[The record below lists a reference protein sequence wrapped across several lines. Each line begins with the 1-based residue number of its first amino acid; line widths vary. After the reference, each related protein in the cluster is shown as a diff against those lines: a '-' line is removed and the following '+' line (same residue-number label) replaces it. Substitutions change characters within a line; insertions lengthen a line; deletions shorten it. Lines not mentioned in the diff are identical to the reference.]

1 MVPLAQLLD
10 RRPGCSATLLTAAH
24 WRPRAA
30 PRYATTSRPRKPFCV
45 AVHTHV
51 SANCSHDDS
60 NSLVPL
66 VGRWSLGA
74 TNDGQLTI
82 IDRRNSRASR
92 ASRASQAVEVLF
104 FAVGSVGWSLPSVVS
119 SKSTIDR
126 RTIQNCDY
134 HRVRFIHL

>member
-24 WRPRAA
+24 CLPCAA
-30 PRYATTSRPRKPFCV
+30 SRYATTSRPRKPFRV

-82 IDRRNSRASR
+82 IDRCNSRASR
-92 ASRASQAVEVLF
+92 AAEQPSCGGPFLRGWQRWLVVAVSRQFKIDER
-104 FAVGSVGWSLPSVVS
+104 PTND
-119 SKSTIDR
+119 SK
-126 RTIQNCDY
+126 
-134 HRVRFIHL
+134 L